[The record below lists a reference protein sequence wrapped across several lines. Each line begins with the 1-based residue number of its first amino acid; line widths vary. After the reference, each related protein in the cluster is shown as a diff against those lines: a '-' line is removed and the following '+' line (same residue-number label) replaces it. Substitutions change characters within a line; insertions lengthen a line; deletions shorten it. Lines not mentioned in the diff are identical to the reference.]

1 MKRAWTEAMHAVL
14 DGEASAA
21 EREALHRA
29 LAGDPAAR
37 AEFEALSRLFEALDA
52 LPPAHPPE
60 GLVAATTAAWAARRA
75 ANEDQLFSGRRV
87 FVGPAS
93 HATRSTTI
101 ERSPQMSQHTERFFA
116 RPKFWIGAGI
126 AAAAVIAVAQYGFD
140 FPPRGEDVMGT
151 IVPAQRYR
159 APQAGAEDV
168 KQGVAPATASVQ
180 STAVDVSAKQGADA
194 TARSAARGSAQMAA
208 RGTAQM
214 AAQGAAQMAAES
226 SARMAAEGAAK
237 SAAADAAAKATAAG
251 AAKMATQA
259 AAKSAAES
267 AADAAANA
275 AANAAAEGAAK
286 MAAQHAAEA
295 AAANAAKAATR

>member
-1 MKRAWTEAMHAVL
+1 MKRAWTAAMHAVL

-29 LAGDPAAR
+29 LAGDPALR

-75 ANEDQLFSGRRV
+75 ANEDQLFSGRCV

-168 KQGVAPATASVQ
+168 KPGIAPATAPVQ
-180 STAVDVSAKQGADA
+180 STAVDVSAQQGADA
-194 TARSAARGSAQMAA
+194 TARSAARAS
-208 RGTAQM
+208 AQM
-214 AAQGAAQMAAES
+214 AAQGTAQMAAES

-267 AADAAANA
+267 AADAAVNA
-275 AANAAAEGAAK
+275 AANVAAEGAAK
-286 MAAQHAAEA
+286 VAAQHAAEA

>member
-1 MKRAWTEAMHAVL
+1 MKRAWTAAMHAVL

-29 LAGDPAAR
+29 LAGDPALR

-168 KQGVAPATASVQ
+168 KPGIAPATAPVQ
-180 STAVDVSAKQGADA
+180 STAVDVSAQQGADA
-194 TARSAARGSAQMAA
+194 TARSAARAS
-208 RGTAQM
+208 AQM
-214 AAQGAAQMAAES
+214 AAQGTAQMAAES

-267 AADAAANA
+267 AADAAVNA
-275 AANAAAEGAAK
+275 AANVAAEGAAK
-286 MAAQHAAEA
+286 VAAQHAAEA